1 MQTVADDPQFVSLL
15 SLSLSPSSQ
24 SMIIIM
30 AIRAMM
36 MMLTMIIL
44 SCLELFFC
52 VATRHEDH
60 NLFRW

>member
-1 MQTVADDPQFVSLL
+1 MQTVADDPQFVSL
-15 SLSLSPSSQ
+15 LSLSPSSQ

-36 MMLTMIIL
+36 MMMTMIIL